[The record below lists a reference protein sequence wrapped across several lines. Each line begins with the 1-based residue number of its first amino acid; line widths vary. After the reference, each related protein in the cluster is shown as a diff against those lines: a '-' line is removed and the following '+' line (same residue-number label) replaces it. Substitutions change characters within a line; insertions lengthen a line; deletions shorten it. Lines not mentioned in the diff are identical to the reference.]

1 MRIVNVAKNCC
12 TLHEKSEKLIKKDLK
27 IEEKNKKNCVNN
39 PSKLI
44 KDHWKMTNKT
54 EKIKYA

>member
-27 IEEKNKKNCVNN
+27 IEEKNKKIVSITLQN
-39 PSKLI
+39 
-44 KDHWKMTNKT
+44 
-54 EKIKYA
+54 